1 MSHGFPVE
9 KRKRQFLFTASSLK
23 ALEAMN
29 NHNVYVTTANP
40 NNRFI
45 QLEYVTRSNNLR
57 DFYIKALRDESRQKE
72 RLSGKVQPERLKQ
85 SLPPPARI
93 LNFAS

>member
-1 MSHGFPVE
+1 MPVSHGFPVE

-23 ALEAMN
+23 ALEVMN

-57 DFYIKALRDESRQKE
+57 DSTSRPCATKADKRR
-72 RLSGKVQPERLKQ
+72 GFPEKF
-85 SLPPPARI
+85 SPKG
-93 LNFAS
+93 